1 MRKDQISSQESS
13 SRSTP
18 EMNMRGDRDRGSK
31 IPDLMGFVGE
41 EIRDSRGAEGMGE
54 KNSIKVDYNSSVSN
68 IVIIEDGATIKS
80 YEKYATDT
88 EYRLEVENGL
98 NRGDENGGKNRD
110 ETDFNMAFDGSD
122 RSTESTVEGIISY
135 GQDGSNEIGVRSN
148 EMKNKDDNAEEE
160 PRGRERATRSSD
172 KEVEVEVEVGDDT
185 YLTATGAALKIPLP
199 VDTVSGITR

>member
-1 MRKDQISSQESS
+1 MRKDQVSSQESS

-18 EMNMRGDRDRGSK
+18 ERNVRGDRDRGSK

-41 EIRDSRGAEGMGE
+41 EIRDSIGAEEMGE
-54 KNSIKVDYNSSVSN
+54 KNSIKVDYISSVSN

-88 EYRLEVENGL
+88 EFRLEVENGL
-98 NRGDENGGKNRD
+98 KRGDENGGKNRD

-122 RSTESTVEGIISY
+122 RSTESAVEGNISY
-135 GQDGSNEIGVRSN
+135 GQDGSNIVIGVRSN

-160 PRGRERATRSSD
+160 SRGRERAARSSE
-172 KEVEVEVEVGDDT
+172 KEVEVEVGDDT
-185 YLTATGAALKIPLP
+185 YMAATGGTLKIPLP
-199 VDTVSGITR
+199 VDIVSGIIR